1 MSEDRYIVTAEEI
14 AAMEGIA
21 KTHFLNPNA
30 RRINKSLGDVTGLL
44 NIGFHIIEVQPRHE
58 TSEQHVHHMEEECV
72 YILSGEA
79 VAVIGDKEYAVK
91 AGDFLG
97 YRKGGQ
103 AHSIRNSGTGLLRC
117 IVVGQRLPHDVADY
131 PKRAKRL
138 YRNVGMAFDLVDVDT
153 IEHPIAG
160 AKK

>member
-1 MSEDRYIVTAEEI
+1 
-14 AAMEGIA
+14 
-21 KTHFLNPNA
+21 
-30 RRINKSLGDVTGLL
+30 
-44 NIGFHIIEVQPRHE
+44 
-58 TSEQHVHHMEEECV
+58 
-72 YILSGEA
+72 
-79 VAVIGDKEYAVK
+79 VIGDKEYAVK

-160 AKK
+160 TKK